1 LVVQEYPKPVDYP
14 RPEEGAKRETAVPAI
29 GITHTFQMPVHQRL
43 AFITGPVGQADDL
56 ERVAL
61 SLYTERAVGKP
72 PVQDLSNPSSHD
84 RKQLRYV
91 RTLCAKLRL

>member
-1 LVVQEYPKPVDYP
+1 
-14 RPEEGAKRETAVPAI
+14 
-29 GITHTFQMPVHQRL
+29 MPVHQRL

-61 SLYTERAVGKP
+61 GLDPERAVGKP
-72 PVQDLSNPSSHD
+72 SVKDLSNPSPHD

-91 RTLCAKLRL
+91 RTLGAKLRP